1 MKKKIKGF
9 FTRWKKKIKTANFEK
24 NGNMFQ
30 KNEKFKR
37 NEFPK

>member
-1 MKKKIKGF
+1 MKTKIKSCF
-9 FTRWKKKIKTANFEK
+9 YKVQEKKTANFEK
-24 NGNMFQ
+24 MRNIFQ